1 MSDEAN
7 IPENTSHLGWRLR
20 AAAPYL
26 AAGALFLLGLL
37 ALYHLLAPV
46 DLHEVAA
53 QVHATPWTVTGLA
66 LASTLAGYLCL
77 ALYDW
82 SALRYLDKSLPLPVV
97 LSGGLM
103 AYAFGNT
110 LGLTPI
116 SGGAVRWRVY
126 AGLGLDGYD
135 IAAISTFTAVS
146 FGVMTTLV
154 GLGALALHPTALA
167 SMLPV
172 GPATIRAGALLAI
185 VAIVVP
191 LVWAARGERAVTL
204 GRFTLRAPRLSVLAG
219 QVPISLG
226 DLTFSALTLYLLLP
240 DGAPGFFTFVAV
252 FAAATMAGVLS
263 HVPGG
268 IGVFEAIILA
278 AMPAT
283 MPAAQIAA
291 ALLLYRLIYYVVP
304 FALALVTMALFEGW
318 RLVGRPLPGSRL
330 GRALALVEPG
340 LRAVS
345 PLAPLVLAAM
355 TFGSG
360 LWMSMSALLP
370 PLTEAA
376 ETAETLFPLAFIE
389 GSVLLSSTLG
399 AVLIVLSLGLLRRSA
414 GAFWLTLAVMAGGI
428 VVALAPPQ
436 DLRQAATLALAIL
449 VMQPFRRAFH
459 RKAVL
464 THAVLTPGGL
474 AMLAAAAAGFGFAL
488 FLAYK
493 STPYANELWW
503 QFATDSRAPRALRA
517 SLLAGLTLGLGAL
530 VMLLRTPRYRPLPPT
545 PEDLAAAGRIAAG
558 TGDPDAALVLT
569 GDKSVMFSG
578 DRRAFVMFAP
588 SGGTWLAYGGP
599 VGAPDAAREVAYD
612 FTEAAR
618 NAGMAPVFYEIG
630 PDDVTLMLALGMTL
644 HKMGEAAE
652 IDLPAF
658 SLDGP
663 GRKRLRAS
671 HARALREGLSLEIVA
686 PPHDPALVATL
697 REISDDWLAARH
709 AREKGFSVGRFDPA
723 WLDRWPVALVR
734 WQGQVVAFA
743 NVLSTGDGQAA
754 TIDLMRH
761 RHDSPP
767 ATMEFLFTALMLAL
781 KDRGCRL
788 FSLGMAPLSGL
799 QPERSRRLWDRFGAL
814 IYRHG
819 GSFYNFA
826 GLRAFKEKFDPRW
839 SPHYLAAPSRLP
851 PLRPLADAARLIAG
865 KPPGQGNQ
873 PRETGPRN

>member
-7 IPENTSHLGWRLR
+7 IPATTPALGWRLR
-20 AAAPYL
+20 AVAPYL
-26 AAGALFLLGLL
+26 TAGALFLLGLG

-77 ALYDW
+77 AGYDW
-82 SALRYLDKSLPLPVV
+82 SALRYLGKSLPPPVV

-126 AGLGLDGYD
+126 SGLGLDGYD
-135 IAAISTFTAVS
+135 IAAISTFTSVS

-167 SMLPV
+167 AMVPL
-172 GPATIRAGALLAI
+172 GPATIRAGALLAVAAI
-185 VAIVVP
+185 VAP
-191 LVWAARGERAVTL
+191 LLWAAWGERRLTL
-204 GRFTLRAPRLSVLAG
+204 RRLTLRAPRLSVLAG

-252 FAAATMAGVLS
+252 FAAATMAGVIS

-278 AMPAT
+278 AMPAA

-291 ALLLYRLIYYVVP
+291 ALLLYRMIYYMVP
-304 FALALVTMALFEGW
+304 FALALMTMALFEGW
-318 RLVGRPLPGSRL
+318 RLVGRPLPGSRM

-355 TFGSG
+355 TLGSG
-360 LWMSMSALLP
+360 LWMSLSALLP

-376 ETAETLFPLAFIE
+376 ETAETLFPLAFTR

-399 AVLIVLSLGLLRRSA
+399 AVLIVLSAGLVRRSA

-428 VVALAPPQ
+428 VVALAPPG
-436 DLRQAATLALAIL
+436 DPRQAATLAVAIL
-449 VMQPFRRAFH
+449 ILLPFRRAFH
-459 RKAVL
+459 RRAVL

-488 FLAYK
+488 FLAHE

-503 QFATDSRAPRALRA
+503 QFAADSRAPRALRA
-517 SLLAGLTLGLGAL
+517 SLLAGLTLGLAAL
-530 VMLLRTPRYRPLPPT
+530 VMLLRTPRYRPLPPSA
-545 PEDLAAAGRIAAG
+545 EDLAAAGRIALASG
-558 TGDPDAALVLT
+558 NPDAMLVLT
-569 GDKSVMFSG
+569 GDKSVMFSR

-588 SGGTWLAYGGP
+588 SGRSWLAYGGP
-599 VGAPDAAREVAYD
+599 VGPPDAAREVAHD
-612 FTEAAR
+612 FAETAR

-630 PDDVTLMLALGMTL
+630 PDDVALMLALGMTL
-644 HKMGEAAE
+644 HKLGEAAE
-652 IDLPAF
+652 VALQGF

-671 HARALREGLSLEIVA
+671 YAKALRDGFGLEISS
-686 PPHDPALVATL
+686 PPHDPALIAAL
-697 REISDDWLAARH
+697 REVSDDWLAARN
-709 AREKGFSVGRFDPA
+709 AREKGFSVGRFDPV
-723 WLDRWPVALVR
+723 WLDRWPVALAR
-734 WQGQVVAFA
+734 RNGRIMGFANLLSSDDGQV
-743 NVLSTGDGQAA
+743 T

-761 RHDSPP
+761 SHDAPP
-767 ATMEFLFTALMLAL
+767 ETMDFLFTALMLTL
-781 KDRGCRL
+781 KDRGCRV

-826 GLRAFKEKFDPRW
+826 GLRAFKEKFAPEWR
-839 SPHYLAAPSRLP
+839 PHYLAAPSRLP

-865 KPPGQGNQ
+865 KPPRGG
-873 PRETGPRN
+873 